1 MSVACDS
8 LLKLELSI
16 RGGDNSLHRWE
27 DLQRKGDVKIGYQF
41 CVYANAMH
49 TELELSTPSAVKVV
63 NRQL

>member
-16 RGGDNSLHRWE
+16 RGGDNSLHRRK
-27 DLQRKGDVKIGYQF
+27 DLQKNGDVKIGYQS
-41 CVYANAMH
+41 CVYASAMH
-49 TELELSTPSAVKVV
+49 TELELSTPSAVRVV